1 MTILTSY
8 NDSDV
13 TEAGYAGNA
22 RDQVKK
28 KSEQACA
35 LGIDGIVCSAEEMRD
50 AAPADRAGRGC
61 W

>member
-13 TEAGYAGNA
+13 TEAGYIGSA
-22 RDQVKK
+22 REQVKT
-28 KSEQACA
+28 KSQQACA

-50 AAPADRAGRGC
+50 AAPARSGPIAC